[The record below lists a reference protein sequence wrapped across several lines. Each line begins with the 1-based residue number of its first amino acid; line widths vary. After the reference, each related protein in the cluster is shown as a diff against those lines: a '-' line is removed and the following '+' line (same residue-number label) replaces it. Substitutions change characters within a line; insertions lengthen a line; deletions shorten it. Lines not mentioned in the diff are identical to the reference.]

1 MSVDQQFEAA
11 AEAIKTLTK
20 RPSDEELLELYA
32 LFKQAIV
39 GDNNTSKP
47 GMLDL
52 KGKAKW
58 EAWNKKKGTAQEAA
72 KQAYIDYANK
82 LIEKY
87 T

>member
-1 MSVDQQFEAA
+1 MSLDQQFEAA
-11 AEAIKTLTK
+11 AAAVKALTK
-20 RPSDEELLELYA
+20 RPTDEELLELYG
-32 LFKQAIV
+32 LFKQATV

-58 EAWNKKKGTAQEAA
+58 ESWNKKKGVSQEQA
-72 KQAYIDYANK
+72 KQNYIDYANQ

-87 T
+87 K